1 VGKENNTMKSHWMTH
16 KGKKVFYADY
26 SHMSP
31 EELKSEVTSVEPIL
45 CSMPINSV
53 LSLAD
58 VRGTYGTPEAMKI
71 LKGITAKTKSHVH
84 KRAVVGV
91 VGVQKVLLKA
101 INQFSGQETV
111 PFDSVDKA
119 LDWLVED

>member
-1 VGKENNTMKSHWMTH
+1 MKSHWMTH

-26 SHMSP
+26 SHMSL
-31 EELKSEVTSVEPIL
+31 EELKAEVTSVEPIL
-45 CSMPINSV
+45 CSMPKDSV

-58 VRGTYGTPEAMKI
+58 VSGTYGTPEVMKI
-71 LKGITAKTKSHVH
+71 LKGLTAKTKSHVH

-101 INQFSGQETV
+101 VNQFTGQETV
-111 PFDSVDKA
+111 PFNSVDKA
-119 LDWLVED
+119 LDWLVGD